1 MYSMIFDTETT
12 DLKKC
17 FCYDVGYVIIDN
29 DSGETVVA
37 KHFVVEQIWHNDP
50 LFSTAYYA
58 EKRKGYVTL
67 MRTRKATLKKWG
79 YIMQEMIRDIKVF
92 GITDAYAYNSDFD
105 EKVFE
110 FNCDWFKTNN
120 PFDTVAI
127 HDIWAYASN
136 FISNFDDYKEFCE
149 ANKFFNESGNY
160 SGNAENVYRFISG
173 YTDFV
178 EQHMG
183 LYDAQIEA
191 EILKECI
198 NRGADF
204 EKDYPLI
211 RVLSRP
217 SKTPYQIIVNGEII
231 HEGEYIKKYIRKDSY
246 RFTEQGA

>member
-1 MYSMIFDTETT
+1 MDSIVKQSIDGRKMAFSSAYELT
-12 DLKKC
+12 DVYKKK
-17 FCYDVGYVIIDN
+17 IDELFKKIEEL
-29 DSGETVVA
+29 GETCKDA
-37 KHFVVEQIWHNDP
+37 MDFETKFMASP
-50 LFSTAYYA
+50 LN
-58 EKRKGYVTL
+58 
-67 MRTRKATLKKWG
+67 
-79 YIMQEMIRDIKVF
+79 QEY
-92 GITDAYAYNSDFD
+92 T
-105 EKVFE
+105 
-110 FNCDWFKTNN
+110 
-120 PFDTVAI
+120 
-127 HDIWAYASN
+127 N

-198 NRGADF
+198 SRGADF

-231 HEGEYIKKYIRKDSY
+231 HDSLFY
-246 RFTEQGA
+246 NK